1 MDTINQNLNE
11 APAAQQEGAWLQEQE
26 GSNDYQL
33 SKVLQFLAPWIE
45 KTMVSTNRP
54 DGKESIGSWET
65 NLATRMMVKLLELWM
80 TQDSRERVEK
90 MLEYYH
96 PLDRAAMAYGL
107 VVYVMTG
114 TKMTFKSAVA
124 NQHYKTICKV
134 LKEDMPQLMFAGH
147 MKYMLRRY
155 GKKRMETKAAILETN
170 EELRNE

>member
-1 MDTINQNLNE
+1 MERVEIQNNE
-11 APAAQQEGAWLQEQE
+11 ISQMLQH
-26 GSNDYQL
+26 
-33 SKVLQFLAPWIE
+33 LAPWIE
-45 KTMVSTNRP
+45 KT
-54 DGKESIGSWET
+54 DGEESVGAWET
-65 NLATRMMVKLLELWM
+65 TMATKMMMKLLELWM

-155 GKKRMETKAAILETN
+155 GKKRMETKASILETK
-170 EELRNE
+170 EELRNEFE

>member
-1 MDTINQNLNE
+1 MAKSVMLE
-11 APAAQQEGAWLQEQE
+11 ATTTET
-26 GSNDYQL
+26 GSNVENSEI
-33 SKVLQFLAPWIE
+33 SKVLQYLAPWIE
-45 KTMVSTNRP
+45 KTN
-54 DGKESIGSWET
+54 GEESIGSWET
-65 NLATRMMVKLLELWM
+65 TLATKMMVKLLELWM

-124 NQHYKTICKV
+124 NQHYKTICKM

-147 MKYMLRRY
+147 MKYMIRRY
-155 GKKRMETKAAILETN
+155 GKKKQ
-170 EELRNE
+170 